1 MADGKKSFVAYA
13 DWKEVFES
21 LPNEQAGKLIKHIFA
36 YVNDE
41 NPTTDDFI
49 VNALFIQIKSTLKRD
64 LGKWEKQKEQRKL
77 AGQKSAEMRKAK
89 STEVQR
95 NPTNVDYRSISLNE
109 KTRNPTV
116 SVNDS
121 VSVSVSGN
129 VSDKEYI
136 QFDSVEET
144 STTPKIKSI
153 SDRKETFKNLLS
165 PFENLY
171 DKNLLNDFCAY
182 WTEHGINDKKMRF
195 EKEKSFE
202 VGRRLGTWKK
212 NEKNFNKGNFNVP
225 KKTAMEIALEVMQEK
240 HG

>member
-89 STEVQR
+89 TEVER
-95 NPTNVDYRSISLNE
+95 NPTTVDDRSISLNE
-109 KTRNPTV
+109 KTRNSTV

-121 VSVSVSGN
+121 VSVSVN

-171 DKNLLNDFCAY
+171 GKNLLDDFIAY
-182 WTEHGINDKKMRF
+182 WTEHGVNDKKMRF
-195 EKEKSFE
+195 EKEKSFD

-225 KKTAMEIALEVMQEK
+225 KKTAMEIALEVMHDK